1 MLAGFSMV
9 FFDPGHIAKNL
20 AYNPVITTGNL
31 EFDHHE
37 ILLSVQREYINEAA
51 ADWKLYSGNAFVLI
65 ELKAGFE
72 MCEILCQEIAKIAL
86 VGEFAR
92 SLHFGLF
99 GKFFL

>member
-1 MLAGFSMV
+1 MV

-65 ELKAGFE
+65 ELKAGSRCARF
-72 MCEILCQEIAKIAL
+72 
-86 VGEFAR
+86 FAR
-92 SLHFGLF
+92 KSRRSLS
-99 GKFFL
+99 